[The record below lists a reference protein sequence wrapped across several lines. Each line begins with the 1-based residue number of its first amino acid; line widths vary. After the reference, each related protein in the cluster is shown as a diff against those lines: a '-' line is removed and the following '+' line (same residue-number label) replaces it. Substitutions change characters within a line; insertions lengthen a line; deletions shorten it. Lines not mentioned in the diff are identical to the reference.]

1 MGHTSTPT
9 PPHHPPTTLAPHA
22 HGGGAHAATSAPHSH
37 GGGGS
42 SGHSMPM
49 TFYFG
54 YENVELLFSGLLIN
68 SAAAMAVA
76 FVVVFL
82 LALTHEALKRARER
96 LLLKAQEGLRAQCS
110 AFPRTDGTCSKETP
124 RQQLLSAAH
133 LLQTALHVLQVV
145 LGYLLM
151 LTAMTYNAYL
161 GLAVVAGAGAGYWLF
176 GWKKAEDSRSLE
188 MNMERLQQEGRGSC
202 FTLDERVPS
211 TTPVFLS
218 HKALQ

>member
-1 MGHTSTPT
+1 MGHPSTPA
-9 PPHHPPTTLAPHA
+9 PPHHPP
-22 HGGGAHAATSAPHSH
+22 ATSAPHAHAHNGIDHSAPHAHDHDHGH
-37 GGGGS
+37 GGA
-42 SGHSMPM
+42 HSMPM

-82 LALTHEALKRARER
+82 LALTHEALKKAR
-96 LLLKAQEGLRAQCS
+96 EGLRAQCS
-110 AFPRTDGTCSKETP
+110 AFSRPDGTCPKETP

-145 LGYLLM
+145 LSYLLM